1 MCVKTYW
8 FQKQHLY
15 NNVFCIQTTKDL
27 NVYHNL
33 QKKKI
38 FSSAKKYIKFNL
50 LSI

>member
-33 QKKKI
+33 QKKKDI
-38 FSSAKKYIKFNL
+38 
-50 LSI
+50 